1 MKTSQAGIEFIAKNE
16 GFAPTVQG
24 DFGHEVIGH
33 GHDLLP
39 GERFPNGI
47 TEAEADTLLAADT
60 AKVDA
65 AMNAQQLSL
74 DFNQNQWDAVADFT
88 FECGSGALIQLLAH
102 GIDQIPAQ
110 LPRWVHAGGKVL
122 PGMIARRAAE
132 VKMFN
137 S

>member
-1 MKTSQAGIEFIAKNE
+1 
-16 GFAPTVQG
+16 
-24 DFGHEVIGH
+24 
-33 GHDLLP
+33 
-39 GERFPNGI
+39 
-47 TEAEADTLLAADT
+47 
-60 AKVDA
+60 
-65 AMNAQQLSL
+65 MNAQHLSL